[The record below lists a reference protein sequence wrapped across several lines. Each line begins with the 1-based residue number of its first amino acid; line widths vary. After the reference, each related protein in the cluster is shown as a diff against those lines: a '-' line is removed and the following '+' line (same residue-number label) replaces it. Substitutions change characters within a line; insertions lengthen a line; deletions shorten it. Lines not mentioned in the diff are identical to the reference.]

1 MKKLFIKILSC
12 ALCLSV
18 MATSLFA
25 CSSVGNWTPTKM
37 FSANTQVISHGG
49 FFAETDDY
57 FYYLNGFASSTAD
70 NEYGK
75 PIKGSLV
82 VSDKS
87 FNQTEIAVPKLF
99 AATDYSA
106 GIYIFG
112 NYVYYGTPS
121 TDRTPEGT
129 VANSEMEFRKA
140 KLDGSSDEELL
151 KVNALTTEYRFVEK
165 DGVIY
170 IVYYDATEK
179 ALVSYNTSSK
189 TSLTIAKTD
198 EKTSGSQSLD
208 KFYFL
213 DNGLTDQAVV
223 LYTATVYDLPYNEEM
238 NESTGGT
245 RSVADYNL
253 LYAYSVGDTL
263 ADGAEMVGSVI
274 YNGEEKEETFEI
286 VKADSQFVY
295 VKKTNE
301 YTGEAT
307 YALTID
313 ELMDKQSGVEI
324 REEYLT
330 DKSLVVISR
339 LDEVDEYEVYFT
351 ETIKE
356 NEGTQEEKVVTV
368 KLYKDKLVK
377 PQSSAPQTR
386 ELVAIDSKL
395 DKVLFVHGDYVYYY
409 NTSNQIYRIKVQDEN
424 ANPERV
430 SEGTVLTTWYQ
441 PEIAKVTIGTEQKDC
456 LFYCDNSTEGMSY
469 VKYVDISASAVGEDT
484 NKDGKE
490 DFFYLKGHQFAG
502 KIRDEDS
509 ADMMEYKI
517 NGLSEELDNG
527 VLVFD
532 TDDEG
537 NFIADGQNKL
547 KVQAV
552 KDVRAE
558 YDALKKSIKDK
569 VQSSAV
575 EKLKKYERAIEIAN
589 LFYQIEGVKDIETYD
604 KSNSAH
610 QQLKQ
615 AYQAIKATIEK
626 YYSSG
631 EYTSVGGF
639 IHNNLKSHYD
649 KAIELFEPN
658 N

>member
-1 MKKLFIKILSC
+1 MKKLFIKILSF
-12 ALCLSV
+12 AICLSV

-37 FSANTQVISHGG
+37 FSANTQVKSHGG

-57 FYYLNGFASSTAD
+57 FYYLNGLATSTAN

-75 PIKGSLV
+75 PIKGTLV

-99 AATDYSA
+99 ASTDYSA

-112 NYVYYGTPS
+112 DYVYYGTPS

-165 DGVIY
+165 DGVVY

-179 ALVSYNTSSK
+179 ALISYNTSSK
-189 TSLTIAKTD
+189 NSLTIAKTD
-198 EKTSGSQSLD
+198 EKTAGYQSLN
-208 KFYFL
+208 KYCFL
-213 DNGLTDQAVV
+213 DNGATGKAVV
-223 LYTATVYDLPYNEEM
+223 LYTTTVYQLPYNDQMIEG
-238 NESTGGT
+238 TGQARVT
-245 RSVADYNL
+245 EDYNQ
-253 LYAYSVGDTL
+253 LYAYSVGDVLET
-263 ADGAEMVGSVI
+263 GAEMVGTVI
-274 YNGEEKEETFEI
+274 YDGESEYETFEI
-286 VKADSQFVY
+286 VKTDAKFVY
-295 VKKTNE
+295 FKKTNAI
-301 YTGEAT
+301 TKKVAT
-307 YALTID
+307 YALTIE
-313 ELMDKQSGVEI
+313 ELMAKQSGVEI

-330 DKSLVVISR
+330 DKSLVIS
-339 LDEVDEYEVYFT
+339 LDEVYFT

-356 NEGTQEEKVVTV
+356 NEGTQEERVVAI
-368 KLYKDKLVK
+368 KLYKDKLTK
-377 PQSSAPQTR
+377 TQASNPPASPTR
-386 ELVAIDSKL
+386 ELIAVETTL
-395 DKVLFVHGDYVYYY
+395 DKLLLVHGDYIYYY
-409 NTSNQIYRIKVQDEN
+409 NTDSQIYRIKKVQDEN

-430 SEGTVLTTWYQ
+430 SEGTVSTTWYQ

-484 NKDGKE
+484 NEDGKN
-490 DFFYLKGHQFAG
+490 DFFYLEGHKYAG

-517 NGLSEELDNG
+517 NRLSEELDNG
-527 VLVFD
+527 VLIFD

-537 NFIADGQNKL
+537 NYVGDGQNQL

-552 KDVRAE
+552 LDVRAE

-575 EKLKKYERAIEIAN
+575 EKLEKYERAIEIAN

-604 KSNSAH
+604 ESNSAH

-631 EYTSVGGF
+631 EYTSIGGF
-639 IHNNLKSHYD
+639 IHNNLKAHYE

>member
-1 MKKLFIKILSC
+1 
-12 ALCLSV
+12 

-37 FSANTQVISHGG
+37 FSANTQVKSHGG

-57 FYYLNGFASSTAD
+57 FYYLNGLATSTAN

-75 PIKGSLV
+75 PIKGTLV

-99 AATDYSA
+99 ASTDYSA

-121 TDRTPEGT
+121 TDRTPDGS

-179 ALVSYNTSSK
+179 ALISYNTSSK
-189 TSLTIAKTD
+189 NSLTIAKTD

-208 KFYFL
+208 KYCFL

-263 ADGAEMVGSVI
+263 ADGAEMVGTVI
-274 YNGEEKEETFEI
+274 YDGESEEETFEI
-286 VKADSQFVY
+286 VKADAKFVY
-295 VKKTNE
+295 VKKTKAI
-301 YTGEAT
+301 TKT
-307 YALTID
+307 YALTIE
-313 ELMDKQSGVEI
+313 ELMAKQSGVEI

-330 DKSLVVISR
+330 DKSLVIS
-339 LDEVDEYEVYFT
+339 LDEVYFT

-356 NEGTQEEKVVTV
+356 NEGTQEEKVVAI
-368 KLYKDKLVK
+368 KLYKDKLTK
-377 PQSSAPQTR
+377 TQASNPPASPTR
-386 ELVAIDSKL
+386 ELIAVETTL
-395 DKVLFVHGDYVYYY
+395 DKLLLVHGDYIYYY
-409 NTSNQIYRIKVQDEN
+409 NTNNQIYRIKKVQDEN

-430 SEGTVLTTWYQ
+430 SEGTALTTWYQ

-469 VKYVDISASAVGEDT
+469 VKYVDVSASAVGEDT
-484 NKDGKE
+484 NKDGKN
-490 DFFYLKGHQFAG
+490 DFFYLEGHQYAG

-517 NGLSEELDNG
+517 NGLSEELENG
-527 VLVFD
+527 VLIFD

-575 EKLKKYERAIEIAN
+575 EKLEKYERAIEIAN

-604 KSNSAH
+604 ESNSAH

-639 IHNNLKSHYD
+639 IHNNLKANYD

-658 N
+658 D